1 MSARQIR
8 LNGLFTAFGF
18 VLGAVNV
25 LLLYTRVFSPE
36 IYGIIS
42 FILASATLL
51 FPLVSLG
58 MQQTILRYYDS
69 GDEFQQEQIVRL
81 SLQLIRF
88 FSFLVIVVVI
98 LFGTTIATGLS
109 SDQKITV
116 KAVYAIAAV
125 GILMAYFEVFFT
137 LAKVHFKTTTGV
149 FLKEVF
155 PRLGILLILGS
166 HFIIQPLKLELF
178 LALTCLL
185 YLLRALLMGIMA
197 YALKPF
203 RLLQIGTLRAYNQL
217 LGYSGLVVLGSG
229 LSLAFLEIDKVMLY
243 ALSSSSNVA
252 LYTVFI
258 FIATTI
264 AIPLRSIQPLYNAE
278 CAALQQRQKIDELS
292 KLVQRAISI
301 SSYYGA
307 FILGALLS
315 FQPLLRSFLP
325 VEYHSAFF
333 IFPLLLLL
341 KLIDSSFTPINSL
354 FYYSKFYKT
363 YLLFSLVFLLA
374 MILLNLLLIPLY
386 GMFGAAIATSLSVL
400 LFGVVKV
407 WASYSLL
414 CIKTLKTNHLLP
426 ALSALAF
433 IAIEFSVQAPW
444 LHAVRFVLLGALVLV
459 FWRKKVFSKSFLG

>member
-18 VLGAVNV
+18 FLGAVNV

-58 MQQTILRYYDS
+58 MQQTILRYYEG

-81 SLQLIRF
+81 SLQLISL
-88 FSFLVIVVVI
+88 FSFLVIGVI
-98 LFGTTIATGLS
+98 MVFGTTIATGLS
-109 SDQKITV
+109 SDQKITTQ
-116 KAVYAIAAV
+116 AVYAITAM
-125 GILMAYFEVFFT
+125 GILMAYFEVFFSI
-137 LAKVHFKTTTGV
+137 AKVHFKTTTGV

-155 PRLGILLILGS
+155 PRLGILLILSS
-166 HFIIQPLKLELF
+166 HFIIQPLKLEPF
-178 LALTCLL
+178 LILTCLL
-185 YLLRALLMGIMA
+185 YFFRALLMGIMA
-197 YALKPF
+197 YTLKPF
-203 RLLQIGTLRAYNQL
+203 RLLQIDKLSTYNQL
-217 LGYSGLVVLGSG
+217 FVYGGLVVLGSG

-258 FIATTI
+258 FMATTI

-292 KLVQRAISI
+292 MLVQRAISI
-301 SSYYGA
+301 SSYYGVV
-307 FILGALLS
+307 ILGVVLT

-325 VEYHSAFF
+325 AEYHSGFF
-333 IFPLLLLL
+333 ILPLLLLL

-363 YLLFSLVFLLA
+363 YLLFSLGFLIV

-386 GMFGAAIATSLSVL
+386 GIYGAAIATSLSVL
-400 LFGVVKV
+400 LFGLVKV

-414 CIKTLKTNHLLP
+414 CIKTIRTNHLLP

-433 IAIEFSVQAPW
+433 IGVEFSVQVPW
-444 LHAVRFVLLGALVLV
+444 LDVVRFVLMGALVLV
-459 FWRKKVFSKSFLG
+459 FWRMKVFSKSFLG

>member
-1 MSARQIR
+1 MERIDACSA
-8 LNGLFTAFGF
+8 
-18 VLGAVNV
+18 
-25 LLLYTRVFSPE
+25 
-36 IYGIIS
+36 
-42 FILASATLL
+42 
-51 FPLVSLG
+51 
-58 MQQTILRYYDS
+58 
-69 GDEFQQEQIVRL
+69 
-81 SLQLIRF
+81 
-88 FSFLVIVVVI
+88 
-98 LFGTTIATGLS
+98 
-109 SDQKITV
+109 
-116 KAVYAIAAV
+116 
-125 GILMAYFEVFFT
+125 
-137 LAKVHFKTTTGV
+137 
-149 FLKEVF
+149 
-155 PRLGILLILGS
+155 
-166 HFIIQPLKLELF
+166 
-178 LALTCLL
+178 
-185 YLLRALLMGIMA
+185 
-197 YALKPF
+197 
-203 RLLQIGTLRAYNQL
+203 
-217 LGYSGLVVLGSG
+217 
-229 LSLAFLEIDKVMLY
+229 Y